1 MKNYKFRFY
10 VILILVFVYIIGG
23 HSLRI
28 FESYKENK
36 EIENKYNKIA
46 LTIMLAEA
54 KEVLLN
60 KTNITTINKIVD
72 LVWNYEFPYSKLE
85 RDKTFY
91 NPNMSLWAYY
101 ANKDD
106 SNQDNLD
113 VFQCDAIVTEIKDH
127 FYLSILFDSTFRT
140 NEFNPFASDHTN
152 SESISH

>member
-1 MKNYKFRFY
+1 MKKWKFYLYIFLFLF
-10 VILILVFVYIIGG
+10 IIFIIGW

-28 FESYKENK
+28 IEAYKEKK
-36 EIENKYNKIA
+36 ERENKYIKIV

-60 KTNITTINKIVD
+60 KTNITTLNKIVD
-72 LVWNYEFPYSKLE
+72 LVWDYKFPYSELE

-91 NPNMSLWAYY
+91 NPDMSLWVSY
-101 ANKDD
+101 ANSEAVKGTNI
-106 SNQDNLD
+106 SFSQNE
-113 VFQCDAIVTEIKDH
+113 AIVTEIKDH

-152 SESISH
+152 SEPISQ

>member
-28 FESYKENK
+28 IEAYKEKK
-36 EIENKYNKIA
+36 ERENKYIKIV

-72 LVWNYEFPYSKLE
+72 LVWNYEFPYSELE

-91 NPNMSLWAYY
+91 NPDMSLWTYY

-106 SNQDNLD
+106 SNQDNFD